1 MRSTMTRSLSSCSI
15 RRLVHLAVAAAL
27 LSGAAACRGG
37 EAAPTPPAGPP
48 PAPVQLA
55 TIEQVPVAETTEYV
69 ATLRAIRSTS
79 VKPQVEGHV
88 RRIFVASGD
97 RVAAGTPLVLI
108 DPDRQRAA
116 VESAEAA
123 MAARRADLDYARQQ
137 LARMQDLFAQR
148 VVSRAE
154 LDQAETAV
162 KTAEAALEAASAQLR
177 AGQVQ
182 LQYYQV
188 VAPTAGIVGDI
199 PVRVGDRAT
208 PDTVLT
214 TVDSNDRL
222 EVYIPVPGERAS
234 ALKTGLPVQVLGD
247 DGALLAEV
255 AVTFVSPRVDP
266 DTQTVLA
273 KAMVGNPGGRLRS
286 NQFVRARITWATRPG
301 LVVPVLAV
309 LRLNGQPFVFV
320 AEEQQGRL
328 VARQRAVRLG
338 PITGDRY
345 TVVDGLAAGDRV
357 VVSGVQRLGDGAPIQ
372 AQG

>member
-1 MRSTMTRSLSSCSI
+1 MTTRSLSSFVVC
-15 RRLVHLAVAAAL
+15 RFVHLAVVAAAL
-27 LSGAAACRGG
+27 PAAAACRGG
-37 EAAPTPPAGPP
+37 EAAPGPPAGPP

-55 TIEQVPVAETTEYV
+55 TLQEVPVPETTEYV

-79 VKPQVEGHV
+79 VKPQVDGHI

-97 RVAAGTPLVLI
+97 LVAAGAPLVLI

-123 MAARRADLDYARQQ
+123 LAARRADLDYARQQ
-137 LARMQDLFAQR
+137 LARMKDLFAQR
-148 VVSRAE
+148 VVSQAE

-177 AGQVQ
+177 QSRVQ
-182 LQYYQV
+182 LEYYQV

-199 PVRVGDRAT
+199 PVRVGDRVT

-222 EVYIPVPGERAS
+222 ELYIPVPGERAA
-234 ALKTGLPVQVLGD
+234 ALRAGLPVQVLD
-247 DGALLAEV
+247 EDGSPLAEV
-255 AVTFVSPRVDP
+255 AISFVSPRVDP
-266 DTQTVLA
+266 GTQSVLA
-273 KAMVGNPGGRLRS
+273 KAVVASPGGRLRS

-320 AEEQQGRL
+320 AEEQQGQL

-345 TVVDGLAAGDRV
+345 TVVEGLAPGDRV

>member
-1 MRSTMTRSLSSCSI
+1 MTTRSLSSSLVC
-15 RRLVHLAVAAAL
+15 RLVHLAVVAAAL
-27 LSGAAACRGG
+27 PGAAACRGG

-55 TIEQVPVAETTEYV
+55 TLQEVPVAETTEYV

-79 VKPQVEGHV
+79 VKPQVDGHV
-88 RRIFVASGD
+88 RRIFVTSGD
-97 RVAAGTPLVLI
+97 RVAAGAPLVLI

-123 MAARRADLDYARQQ
+123 LAARRADLDYARQQ
-137 LARMQDLFAQR
+137 LARMKDLFAQR
-148 VVSRAE
+148 VVSQAE

-177 AGQVQ
+177 QGRVQ
-182 LQYYQV
+182 LEYYQV

-199 PVRVGDRAT
+199 PVRVGDRVT
-208 PDTVLT
+208 PDTELT

-222 EVYIPVPGERAS
+222 ELYIPVPGERAG
-234 ALKTGLPVQVLGD
+234 ALKPGLPVQVLD
-247 DGALLAEV
+247 DGDGSPLAEV
-255 AVTFVSPRVDP
+255 AISFVSPRVDP

-273 KAMVGNPGGRLRS
+273 KAVVANPGGRLRS

-320 AEEQQGRL
+320 AEEQQGQL

-345 TVVDGLAAGDRV
+345 TVVEGLAPGDRV

>member
-1 MRSTMTRSLSSCSI
+1 MTTRPLSSSGLC
-15 RRLVHLAVAAAL
+15 RLVHLACLAAAL
-27 LSGAAACRGG
+27 AAAAACGGG
-37 EAAPTPPAGPP
+37 EAAPAAPPGRPP
-48 PAPVQLA
+48 TPVQLA
-55 TIEQVPVAETTEYV
+55 IIQEVPVAETTEYV
-69 ATLRAIRSTS
+69 ATLRAIQSTS
-79 VKPQVEGHV
+79 VKPQVDGHV

-137 LARMQDLFAQR
+137 LARMKDLFAQR
-148 VVSRAE
+148 VVSQAE

-177 AGQVQ
+177 QGQVQ
-182 LQYYQV
+182 LRYYQV
-188 VAPTAGIVGDI
+188 VAPAAGVVGDI
-199 PVRVGDRAT
+199 PVRVGDRVT
-208 PDTVLT
+208 PDTILT

-222 EVYIPVPGERAS
+222 EVYIQVPGERAG
-234 ALKTGLPVQVLGD
+234 ALKTGLPVQILAE
-247 DGALLAEV
+247 DGSLLAEV
-255 AVTFVSPRVDP
+255 ALGFVSPRVDP
-266 DTQTVLA
+266 GTQTVLV
-273 KAMVGNPGGRLRS
+273 KAVVGNPGGRLRS

-320 AEEQQGRL
+320 AEEQQGQL

-338 PITGDRY
+338 PIAGDRY
-345 TVVDGLAAGDRV
+345 TVVEGLAPGDRV

-372 AQG
+372 TQG